1 MKNLFPMLLAA
12 AWIALV
18 AMTLTDFAGFSG
30 ATRPRAT
37 VARQARSGAG
47 RTLHG

>member
-1 MKNLFPMLLAA
+1 MKNFFPILLAA

-30 ATRPRAT
+30 ATRPLASAP
-37 VARQARSGAG
+37 ARGG
-47 RTLHG
+47 IKHTLHS